1 MVALRRV
8 VGILL
13 LLMAAIVAI
22 YFVVDQLQVLPSLWH
37 TLNYPMALA
46 ILLGVIF
53 TQIRKR
59 KLEAD
64 GLDRIL
70 TRPYI
75 ETNILAYGFIVIFLL
90 FFWNWFHELVEG
102 DVEASAL
109 RSLAWVVIDVVFPLL
124 TASLGA
130 RLLRGDNGD

>member
-1 MVALRRV
+1 MNAFRIA
-8 VGILL
+8 VGVFL

-22 YFVVDQLQVLPSLWH
+22 YFVVGALRVLPSFWN

-59 KLEAD
+59 RLEAD

-70 TRPYI
+70 TRPYF
-75 ETNILAYGFIVIFLL
+75 ETNFLAYGFIVISLL
-90 FFWNWFHELVEG
+90 FYWNWFHELVRGDAEG
-102 DVEASAL
+102 NL
-109 RSLAWVVIDVVFPLL
+109 LGSLTWVVINVSFAPL
-124 TASLGA
+124 TASLGT
-130 RLLRGDNGD
+130 RLLRGEGD